1 MQLVLKYAAIFG
13 IILFSFQLASAE
25 SSISTDKQ
33 SYGYGDYLT
42 FTITISKV
50 TKDSATIYIIGPDG
64 AKSSPIPVQIK
75 DTTTTITA
83 PNSFSSEIFSE
94 GEYQLELEY
103 DGEKSKTVFTLT
115 DSGNMVLPIG
125 SNVVISQWSSG
136 GLSDYSLLKFLT
148 DGKIITFPGTLGNAV
163 EIPEWYRGNAQ
174 WWLDKKITDTEFL
187 NGMQYL
193 IDQKIVS

>member
-13 IILFSFQLASAE
+13 IILFSFQLAFAE
-25 SSISTDKQ
+25 SAVSTDKQ
-33 SYGYGDYLT
+33 SYVYGDYLT
-42 FTITISKV
+42 FTITVSKV
-50 TKDSATIYIIGPDG
+50 TKDTATIYIVGPDG

-75 DTTTTITA
+75 NAITTITA

-94 GEYQLELEY
+94 GTYRLEMEY
-103 DGEKSKTVFTLT
+103 DGEKSSTEFTLA
-115 DSGNMVLPIG
+115 DSGNVVLPIG
-125 SNVVISQWSSG
+125 SNVVINQWASG

-148 DGKIITFPGTLGNAV
+148 DGKTVTFPGILNSTV
-163 EIPEWYRGNAQ
+163 KIPEWYRGNAQ
-174 WWLDKKITDTEFL
+174 WWLDKKITDAEFL